1 MNVREV
7 RTAYDAVAVEYHHR
21 FARELAAKPFD
32 RDWLDAFAVMLGR
45 GRALEVGCGDG
56 HVAGYLSLHGVT
68 VDGLDLAPAMIEV
81 AQRAYPTLRFV
92 VGDMLALPL
101 AADAIDAIVS
111 FYSIVNLTAADC
123 AVAFGEFARV
133 LGSGGLLI
141 LAFHVGDE
149 RLRMERW
156 WDTEASLDFYL
167 HPLERVVAQLRQ
179 AGFEMLRTETRQ
191 PYGEAVEAQTRRGYI
206 IAKLP

>member
-1 MNVREV
+1 MNRS
-7 RTAYDAVAVEYHHR
+7 T
-21 FARELAAKPFD
+21 
-32 RDWLDAFAVMLGR
+32 RDILDA
-45 GRALEVGCGDG
+45 
-56 HVAGYLSLHGVT
+56 
-68 VDGLDLAPAMIEV
+68 LADCLPEKAARIQTSAERDRVWFPKPA
-81 AQRAYPTLRFV
+81 
-92 VGDMLALPL
+92 
-101 AADAIDAIVS
+101 AADYGLYVE
-111 FYSIVNLTAADC
+111 THK
-123 AVAFGEFARV
+123 
-133 LGSGGLLI
+133 GSGGLLI